1 MIKYSQNYTLEKH
14 SYFTEIAEAGF
25 ALLIF
30 SGLFLWLFI

>member
-14 SYFTEIAEAGF
+14 SHFTEIAEAGF